1 MGFGTAAPGDEIA
14 WTLLTLGHLSA
25 NKFWGETERV
35 RAPLCTSTLIRT
47 SAGLLLV
54 DPALDPARMFA
65 LLHEAAGVR
74 SEDIRYVFI
83 THSHADHRCGLE
95 AFPAATWLMAE
106 AEIAFWRARA
116 THDDYHLFERLT
128 PADAVRLPGLRPLLT
143 PGHTPGTTSL
153 IFDWRGQR
161 VAVTGDAVMT
171 QDHFRAREGH
181 TNSIDVDLAR
191 ASIARLS
198 LEADVIVP
206 GHDNAFVVAWANA
219 GAD

>member
-1 MGFGTAAPGDEIA
+1 MGFGATVPGDLIA
-14 WTLLTLGHLSA
+14 WTILTLGHLSA
-25 NKFWGETERV
+25 NRFWGETERV

-47 SAGLLLV
+47 SAGLVLV
-54 DPALDPARMFA
+54 DPSLEPARMPA

-74 SEDIRYVFI
+74 PDDVSYVFL
-83 THSHADHRCGLE
+83 THSHADHRYGLD

-116 THDDYHLFERLT
+116 GDDDQRLFERLT
-128 PADAVRLPGLRPLLT
+128 PADTVDLPGVCPVQT

-153 IFDWRGQR
+153 IFDWRGKR

-171 QDHFRAREGH
+171 QDHFRTREGH
-181 TNSIDVDLAR
+181 TNSTDVQLAQ
-191 ASIARLS
+191 ASITRLG

-206 GHDNAFVVAWANA
+206 GHDNAFVVAWATT
-219 GAD
+219 GLE